1 MIFEK
6 DGKFYEKIEVE
17 REISEMEYL
26 RRKVKEL
33 EERLNAT
40 PGTITICPCPGAC
53 PNTGSPYYPYQPIIY
68 TSDPNVTVT
77 CRYDPSASA
86 SY

>member
-6 DGKFYEKIEVE
+6 DGKFYEKID

-33 EERLNAT
+33 EEKVNGQPA
-40 PGTITICPCPGAC
+40 ITICPCAC
-53 PNTGSPYYPYQPIIY
+53 PKSGTSDPYYPYSPIIY
-68 TSDPNVTVT
+68 TQDPNVTVT